1 MNEKINF
8 EFYNNVAPRYIEPLF
23 LKIEFGQWYSI
34 AELIDILRID
44 LQIGGKEI
52 VLRNVDIW
60 SGIGLGESKVE
71 KHKGGKRVHFQ
82 ISTLGRYLQELY
94 STNTELFYDLMHYFF
109 YSTWLISKDIRRARF
124 WVYTEV
130 CNELWTT
137 APSEMDSFQL
147 ASKIQSLALETFPDH
162 YPSLSERSIRAG
174 YPWFGKLAPP
184 FLKKLGT
191 KSELTSERRSYCTPQ
206 LFHLAINLHY
216 IQKQLSYGTSLNV
229 DDEIIKKISMTC
241 LLNPERFWEM
251 AERTQMMI
259 KGVEMRKSQWGP
271 TITLNNAPNWI
282 ELPTFELLESE
293 AVEEGDE

>member
-1 MNEKINF
+1 MSEKINF
-8 EFYNNVAPRYIEPLF
+8 EFFNQIAPKYIEPLF

-34 AELIDILRID
+34 AELINILRTD

-52 VLRNVDIW
+52 VFRNVNVW

-71 KHKGGKRVHFQ
+71 KHNGSKRIYFQ
-82 ISTLGRYLQELY
+82 ISALGRYLQELY

-130 CNELWTT
+130 CNELWAT

-147 ASKIQSLALETFPDH
+147 ASKIQSLALETFPNY
-162 YPSLSERSIRAG
+162 YPSLSQRSTRAG
-174 YPWFGKLAPP
+174 YPWFGKITPP

-191 KSELTSERRSYCTPQ
+191 KSELTSERRNYCTPQ
-206 LFHLAINLHY
+206 LFHLAINLYY

-229 DDEIIKKISMTC
+229 DDEIIKQVSMTC

-259 KGVEMRKSQWGP
+259 KGFEMRKSQWGP
-271 TITLNNAPNWI
+271 TITLSNAPNWI
-282 ELPTFELLESE
+282 ELPTFEIQESE
-293 AVEEGDE
+293 TYEEGDE